1 MTRQPAVSSTRLGL
15 GLASLVLAG
24 LLLIGF
30 KGPDGTLALGSSD
43 GGSGTGGASGA
54 SGGSTQGGATA
65 GGSTP
70 GAAASPPSTSG
81 SSTGSGSGGASK
93 KAGTFDGTPIDV
105 GYGVVQ
111 VEVTVAGGKVT
122 KVTEL
127 SLPSGGRSGRIS
139 SYAAPVLEQETLS
152 AQTAQIDLVS
162 GATYT
167 SEGFQQSLQS
177 ALNQAGL

>member
-1 MTRQPAVSSTRLGL
+1 MTRHPAVSSTRLGL

-43 GGSGTGGASGA
+43 GGSGTGGA

>member
-1 MTRQPAVSSTRLGL
+1 MTSQPAVSSTRVGL
-15 GLASLVLAG
+15 ALASLVLAV

-30 KGPDGTLALGSSD
+30 KGPDGTLALGASD
-43 GGSGTGGASGA
+43 GGSGTGGASGT
-54 SGGSTQGGATA
+54 S

-70 GAAASPPSTSG
+70 GAATSPPSTSG
-81 SSTGSGSGGASK
+81 GSTGSGSGGALK
-93 KAGTFDGTPIDV
+93 KGGTFDGTPIDV

-122 KVTEL
+122 NVTEL

-152 AQTAQIDLVS
+152 AQTARIDLVS

-167 SEGFQQSLQS
+167 SEGFRESLQS